1 MRKILLLKLTRMG
14 DILEAQPLLRDIRA
28 AEPGAHITMV
38 VNETFRGAAALLPEL
53 DAILAFPFFG
63 FLSDLQEAHEDFLSL
78 YRRLEAFAET
88 LSQERY
94 DLVLNLTNS
103 RMSGMLM
110 GFLRTRQK
118 RGLWFDERGQ
128 REVQGPLIRYF
139 GANEGMR
146 SFSPF
151 NLSDF
156 MRALYGRLGS
166 TPESALTLE
175 PAAQAQAER
184 WLNGGSEGGSQGRS
198 QGRSEGGSGPLVGLQ
213 LGASEACKRWRI
225 QDFTALASQLLVRRD
240 LRWVLVGSRDE
251 APLAEVLVQRVRA
264 ALAEAGAEGQADRL
278 INLVGKTSL
287 PELAAVVARM
297 QLLVSNDTG
306 TMHMAA
312 SLGVRVVNLSLG
324 SAFFR
329 ETAPY
334 GADHWVLEPRIACRP
349 CDFNFVCDHHTC
361 KKLLESGQVALLVE
375 ALLWEPAMLPAV
387 LAQLS
392 SFDVYRTTFDGD
404 GLLDYER
411 LTPRPLDQNDVL
423 LHVFRVVILQSEL
436 GGSFPQ
442 RLAAGLACLRRD
454 GLGIPAPL
462 LPTLQESLDRF
473 DQLERLA
480 SRGVH
485 SLEQASDALYARQL
499 EQLNHWIMQAD
510 GLDREILLLSRQHGD
525 VRLLA
530 RTFVLHKEAVKSDAP
545 ELLLRGDLACYEAL
559 RQVVRW
565 SQEALLHFMT
575 ALGESAAPA
584 SPPGGGLDHAGVG
597 SGVAGRG

>member
-38 VNETFRGAAALLPEL
+38 VNETFRGAAQLLPEL
-53 DAILAFPFFG
+53 DEILSFPFFG
-63 FLSDLQEAHEDFLSL
+63 FLSDLQEAHEDLLSL
-78 YRRLEAFAET
+78 YRRLEQFAVR

-110 GFLRTRQK
+110 GFIRARQK
-118 RGLWFDERGQ
+118 RGLWFDERGH

-166 TPESALTLE
+166 TEESTLKLE
-175 PAAQAQAER
+175 PEAIQKVEG
-184 WLNGGSEGGSQGRS
+184 WLNGKRS
-198 QGRSEGGSGPLVGLQ
+198 PVVGFQ
-213 LGASEACKRWRI
+213 LGASEACKRWRV
-225 QDFTALASQLLVRRD
+225 QDFAALAQTLFEHRR
-240 LRWVLVGSRDE
+240 WTCVLVGSREE
-251 APLAEVLVQRVRA
+251 APLAEVFVQRVQA
-264 ALAEAGAEGQADRL
+264 AWGEAERPILEGQVL
-278 INLVGKTSL
+278 NLVGKTSL
-287 PELAAVVARM
+287 AELAAVVARM

-312 SLGVRVVNLSLG
+312 SLGVPVVNLSLG

-334 GADHWVLEPRIACRP
+334 GAGHWVLEPRIFCRP

-361 KKLLESGQVALLVE
+361 KKNLEPSKVAGLVE
-375 ALLWEPAMLPAV
+375 ALLWQPEQLSTR
-387 LAQLS
+387 LAESS

-411 LTPRPLDQNDVL
+411 LTPRPLEQNDVL

-436 GGSFPQ
+436 GGRFSQ
-442 RLAAGLACLRRD
+442 RLADGLARLQRD
-454 GLGIPAPL
+454 GQGIPPSL
-462 LPTLQESLDRF
+462 LPLLQESLGRF
-473 DQLERLA
+473 EQLEKLA
-480 SRGVH
+480 QQGVET
-485 SLEQASDALYARQL
+485 LERASDALYARQL
-499 EQLNHWIMQAD
+499 EALNQAIMQAD
-510 GLDREILLLSRQHGD
+510 GLDREILSLSRQHGD

-545 ELLLRGDLACYEAL
+545 ELLLRGDLVCYEAL

-565 SQEALLHFMT
+565 SQETLLHFMQ
-575 ALGESAAPA
+575 ALS
-584 SPPGGGLDHAGVG
+584 SPERTPEGLEAQ
-597 SGVAGRG
+597 A